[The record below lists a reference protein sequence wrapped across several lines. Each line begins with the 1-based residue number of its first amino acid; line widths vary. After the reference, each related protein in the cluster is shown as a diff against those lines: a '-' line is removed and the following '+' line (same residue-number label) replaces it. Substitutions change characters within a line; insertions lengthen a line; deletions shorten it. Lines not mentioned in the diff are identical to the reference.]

1 MKVAAVAC
9 LLTIAGSALAA
20 PPRFT
25 GGPSGP
31 PRLIGA
37 KTGGPSAPAA
47 PAPPSAHTAQAP
59 GREAAAHEEALAHAG
74 AHDGPHA
81 HHLSLF
87 LGATTLEGHTH
98 PTVGAD
104 YIYWLPVVDRRVG
117 LSPLVDVAF
126 SAHLEVLAGLGVA
139 MRAPWGL
146 RLTVAPALVAVH
158 EEDGWHRHI
167 VGRVNMGY
175 DLHFGHFSLGPV
187 VDADFG
193 ADHTA
198 YVYGVAGGYGF

>member
-1 MKVAAVAC
+1 MKVA
-9 LLTIAGSALAA
+9 TIAFLWSLTASALAA
-20 PPRFT
+20 PPRFST
-25 GGPSGP
+25 GTSGP
-31 PRLIGA
+31 PRLLGP
-37 KTGGPSAPAA
+37 KTGSSTLATAPAA
-47 PAPPSAHTAQAP
+47 PESGSAHA
-59 GREAAAHEEALAHAG
+59 EAKPEHHEATHDAA
-74 AHDGPHA
+74 HA

-87 LGATTLEGHTH
+87 VGATTLKGHTH
-98 PTVGAD
+98 PTLGAD
-104 YIYWLPVVDRRVG
+104 YIYWLPVVNRRVG

-146 RLTVAPALVAVH
+146 RLTVAPALVAVR
-158 EEDGWHRHI
+158 EEDAWHRHF
-167 VGRVNMGY
+167 VGRVNVGY

>member
-1 MKVAAVAC
+1 MKIAAVAL
-9 LLTIAGSALAA
+9 LLTFSTSAFAA
-20 PPRFT
+20 PPRFA
-25 GGPSGP
+25 GGASSP
-31 PRLIGA
+31 PKLIGP
-37 KTGGPSAPAA
+37 K
-47 PAPPSAHTAQAP
+47 
-59 GREAAAHEEALAHAG
+59 AAAAAQEEAPQHAV
-74 AHDGPHA
+74 AQDGPHA
-81 HHLSLF
+81 HHISLF

-104 YIYWLPVVDRRVG
+104 YIYWLPVVDRVG

-126 SAHLEVLAGLGVA
+126 SAHLEVLTGLGVA

-146 RLTVAPALVAVH
+146 RLTVAPALVAVR
-158 EEDGWHRHI
+158 EEDGWHRHF

-175 DLHFGHFSLGPV
+175 DLHFGHFSAGPV
-187 VDADFG
+187 IDADFG